1 MLQQT
6 LPVVC
11 FSVERSGEEA
21 CHAGDERP
29 QSAAKAGEREGSEA
43 EAAGG
48 GAFCIFTHA
57 LHLIS
62 VVASVRDVQICGVVM
77 FSLHV
82 FLVTFMPLLQIKC
95 QKGRVF
101 FFSVRKVASWRKRLS
116 RCYHVKKSIV
126 RIGKAARSQRPDDD
140 VTAVITSTARE
151 TAAADGCPE
160 DPHLPS
166 DPGAA
171 GRSGPDGPAEDR
183 ED

>member
-1 MLQQT
+1 
-6 LPVVC
+6 
-11 FSVERSGEEA
+11 
-21 CHAGDERP
+21 
-29 QSAAKAGEREGSEA
+29 
-43 EAAGG
+43 
-48 GAFCIFTHA
+48 
-57 LHLIS
+57 
-62 VVASVRDVQICGVVM
+62 M

-82 FLVTFMPLLQIKC
+82 FLVTFIPLLQIKC
-95 QKGRVF
+95 QKERVF
-101 FFSVRKVASWRKRLS
+101 FFSVRKVASWRKRLR

-171 GRSGPDGPAEDR
+171 GRSGPDGPVEDR

>member
-43 EAAGG
+43 EAAGR

-62 VVASVRDVQICGVVM
+62 VVASVRDVQI
-77 FSLHV
+77 
-82 FLVTFMPLLQIKC
+82 
-95 QKGRVF
+95 
-101 FFSVRKVASWRKRLS
+101 
-116 RCYHVKKSIV
+116 
-126 RIGKAARSQRPDDD
+126 
-140 VTAVITSTARE
+140 
-151 TAAADGCPE
+151 
-160 DPHLPS
+160 
-166 DPGAA
+166 
-171 GRSGPDGPAEDR
+171 
-183 ED
+183 